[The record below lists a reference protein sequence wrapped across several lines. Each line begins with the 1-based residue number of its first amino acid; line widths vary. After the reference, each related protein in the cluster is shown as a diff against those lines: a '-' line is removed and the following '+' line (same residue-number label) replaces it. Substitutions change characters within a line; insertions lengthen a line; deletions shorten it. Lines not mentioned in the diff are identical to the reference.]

1 MQYHK
6 LNDHNS
12 LNNVKLKKW
21 FHCEFQGLYKNEFIV
36 HCFANKMGIF
46 EFFANFL
53 KFRFIYVN
61 YVN

>member
-21 FHCEFQGLYKNEFIV
+21 FHLCKLCKLKCTTAACVIPLQFQSD
-36 HCFANKMGIF
+36 IF
-46 EFFANFL
+46 
-53 KFRFIYVN
+53 
-61 YVN
+61 